1 MVLLIIVEK
10 RLQKIIS
17 EMGIASRRKAEELIL
32 QNRVTVNGKPATL
45 GMKADPEKDFI
56 KIDGKL
62 LTKPEPKVYYIF
74 NKPKNVVTTLYDPEG
89 RPSLIDYLKKIK
101 YKVFPV
107 GRLDFDSEGLLILT
121 NDGELANRIMHPAK
135 KIPKT
140 YLVKVKGIPF
150 EEDLN
155 KLRKGI
161 TLKDST
167 TAPANIKII
176 RKTDN
181 NAWLEVTLYEG
192 KKRQIRY
199 MFEKIKHP
207 VLKLKRIK
215 IDGIQL
221 KDLKPGELRI
231 MTEEELKR
239 LKSSA
244 GL

>member
-45 GMKADPEKDFI
+45 GMKADPEKNFI

>member
-17 EMGIASRRKAEELIL
+17 EMGISSRRKAEELIL